1 MDVTGAVTGT
11 IGVYILSYVTIN
23 RWNMR
28 YAMESTCLKQV
39 HRGNTKF
46 SVDSF
51 LKLPIAHIRLEHP
64 GFRNSVAKFL
74 EEEKQAISRGIEE
87 FAPHSPYRE
96 TVFLPVKEERS

>member
-39 HRGNTKF
+39 HRGNTKIQRG
-46 SVDSF
+46 F
-51 LKLPIAHIRLEHP
+51 LPEVTYSAHWLEHP